1 MLIKKKINK
10 YNGIA
15 KYIRAR
21 LNVMQA
27 VVVSIVIGYRGTLS
41 RATIENIKSLDFSK
55 SDALTASMIVLRSSI
70 EMANEFI
77 DYDHTR

>member
-1 MLIKKKINK
+1 MLIKKKIKK

-55 SDALTASMIVLRSSI
+55 SDALTAMNVLRSSI
-70 EMANEFI
+70 EIANEFI